1 MPKVE
6 FLPAIIT
13 YMSSIITF
21 LKSIKQRLPWLWN
34 VVEFINGVLIRL
46 FYGRSIVVA
55 VSKSLNN
62 NESPY
67 VYRKLTAKDASLLVD
82 FISHQP
88 SGFDKFFKPH
98 DFDLKTFKRV
108 LKSGTYIL
116 IGAFDGDILVGYCFI
131 RFFINKSAF
140 RGKIVDK
147 EYQGRG
153 IAKQMGLIMSKVASN
168 AGFRVYATISK
179 DNVASLKSAKYGST
193 IEIIKE
199 LPDNY
204 LYVEIKENK

>member
-1 MPKVE
+1 MISLLKK
-6 FLPAIIT
+6 IKH
-13 YMSSIITF
+13 TF
-21 LKSIKQRLPWLWN
+21 PWLWDTIEYLN
-34 VVEFINGVLIRL
+34 GRCVRLFHGRKIDCAINTALLAVDSEYVYKRLSKAYIGQLVEFI
-46 FYGRSIVVA
+46 SQ
-55 VSKSLNN
+55 
-62 NESPY
+62 
-67 VYRKLTAKDASLLVD
+67 
-82 FISHQP
+82 QP
-88 SGFDKFFKPH
+88 VGFDTFFKPH
-98 DFDLKTFKRV
+98 GFTAKDFKRV
-108 LKSGTYIL
+108 LTNGTFNL
-116 IGAFDGDILVGYCFI
+116 IGVFDSDKLIGYCFI

-179 DNVASLKSAKYGST
+179 DNVASFKSAKYGSS
-193 IEIIKE
+193 IEVIKE

>member
-1 MPKVE
+1 MHNIVE
-6 FLPAIIT
+6 
-13 YMSSIITF
+13 F
-21 LKSIKQRLPWLWN
+21 LKSIKNSCPWIWNFIEFCNGLLVRCFHGRKIDRAIDAALSQVDSEYAYKRL
-34 VVEFINGVLIRL
+34 
-46 FYGRSIVVA
+46 
-55 VSKSLNN
+55 SKSHV
-62 NESPY
+62 EQ
-67 VYRKLTAKDASLLVD
+67 LVQ
-82 FISHQP
+82 FISRQP
-88 SGFDKFFKPH
+88 SGFDTFFKPH
-98 DFDLKTFKRV
+98 GFTEKDFKRV
-108 LKSGTYIL
+108 LTNGTFIL
-116 IGAFDGDILVGYCFI
+116 IGVFDCSHLVGYCFI

-179 DNVASLKSAKYGST
+179 DNVASLKSAKYGSS
-193 IEIIKE
+193 IKIIKE

>member
-1 MPKVE
+1 
-6 FLPAIIT
+6 
-13 YMSSIITF
+13 MSSIITF
-21 LKSIKQRLPWLWN
+21 LKSIKKRFPWLWN

-46 FYGRSIVVA
+46 CYGRSINTA
-55 VSKSLNN
+55 ISRSLDNT
-62 NESPY
+62 SSSY
-67 VYRKLTAKDASLLVD
+67 LYRKLTSKDAFILAD
-82 FISHQP
+82 FISQQP
-88 SGFDKFFKPH
+88 SGFDTFFKPH
-98 DFDLKTFKRV
+98 GFTAKDFKRV
-108 LKSGTYIL
+108 LTNGTFIL
-116 IGAFDGDILVGYCFI
+116 IGVFDSDKLIGYCFI

-153 IAKQMGLIMSKVASN
+153 IAKQMGLIMSKIASN

-179 DNVASLKSAKYGST
+179 DNVASLKSAKYGSS